1 MALTRN
7 KQLAMY
13 FLLSTRS
20 FYRARIEGLAVI
32 GSGGLDNFP
41 QSAADLVS
49 RFSTVAAPSG
59 FTVAD
64 IQILTGQQ
72 SKIGDLFVDPSVD
85 NGPHLNKVSIH
96 PERIASAL
104 ELTYVPSDP
113 ECPSLKE
120 GNQVAQF
127 LANLP

>member
-49 RFSTVAAPSG
+49 RFSTVAAPFG

-72 SKIGDLFVDPSVD
+72 SKIGDLFVQP
-85 NGPHLNKVSIH
+85 
-96 PERIASAL
+96 
-104 ELTYVPSDP
+104 
-113 ECPSLKE
+113 
-120 GNQVAQF
+120 
-127 LANLP
+127 